1 MGNFCNVCRKDEEL
15 KNEETFPEIS
25 ATQKYISQNL
35 FTQSFEKKL
44 PQFGSYCSYPEY
56 ENQLP
61 QNIKNYI
68 KKNPIDFK
76 KDIKNKEI
84 YETPQPI
91 EFKNGNIYC
100 GNWNANS
107 EMDGYG
113 KYFLK
118 DDKVLIEGIWEK
130 GILKLGRIFLPNG
143 DIYEG
148 EIKNSLFNGKG
159 KMIYKDG
166 SIYEGKFINGEKGNY
181 GKITYDDGSYYSGN
195 FKDELPNGYGEF
207 KWNNGYFYKG
217 NFKDGKIEGEGEIK
231 NEKSGSLYKG
241 NFKNNNF
248 HGKGT
253 FKFSSNSIYKGEYYL
268 GKKDGEGSY
277 NKYDGIKFNG
287 NFSNGKLNGTG
298 IVEDENYIYKCTW
311 RNGIV
316 VETPIIEVKN
326 SDSAHTGNLDLNFKV
341 EDEDINM
348 DKLKYLERDL
358 YGNGSDSNYN
368 GNQGFVQV
376 S

>member
-1 MGNFCNVCRKDEEL
+1 MGNYCNVCRKDEEL
-15 KNEETFPEIS
+15 KHEETFPEMS
-25 ATQKYISQNL
+25 AAPNYISQNI
-35 FTQSFEKKL
+35 FTQAFEKKL
-44 PQFGSYCSYPEY
+44 PLFGSYCSFPDY
-56 ENQLP
+56 ENKLP

-68 KKNPIDFK
+68 KKNPIDYRK
-76 KDIKNKEI
+76 NITNKEI

-100 GNWNANS
+100 GNWNMNS
-107 EMDGYG
+107 LMDGYG

-118 DDKVLIEGIWEK
+118 DDKVLIEGVWEN

-159 KMIYKDG
+159 KMIYSNG
-166 SIYEGKFINGEKGNY
+166 TIFEGNFINGERGNY
-181 GKITYDDGSYYSGN
+181 GKIIYDDGSYYLGN
-195 FKDELPNGYGEF
+195 FKNDLPNGKGEF
-207 KWNNGYFYKG
+207 KWKNGYLYKG
-217 NFKDGKIEGEGEIK
+217 NFIDGKIEGEGEIK
-231 NEKSGSLYKG
+231 NEKSGSFYKG

-248 HGKGT
+248 HDKGN
-253 FKFSSNSIYKGEYYL
+253 FKFSSGSIYKGEYYL
-268 GKKDGEGSY
+268 GKKDGEGIY
-277 NKYDGIKFNG
+277 NKYDGIKYNG

>member
-1 MGNFCNVCRKDEEL
+1 MGNYCNVCRKDEEL
-15 KNEETFPEIS
+15 KHEETFPEMS
-25 ATQKYISQNL
+25 AAPNYISQNI
-35 FTQSFEKKL
+35 FTQAFEKKL
-44 PQFGSYCSYPEY
+44 PLFGSYCSFPDY
-56 ENQLP
+56 ENKLP

-68 KKNPIDFK
+68 KKNPIDYRK
-76 KDIKNKEI
+76 NITNKEI

-100 GNWNANS
+100 GNWNMNS
-107 EMDGYG
+107 LMDGYG
-113 KYFLK
+113 KYLLK
-118 DDKVLIEGIWEK
+118 DDKVLIEGIWEN

-159 KMIYKDG
+159 KMIYSNG
-166 SIYEGKFINGEKGNY
+166 TIFEGNFINGERGNY
-181 GKITYDDGSYYSGN
+181 GKIIYDDGSYYLGN
-195 FKDELPNGYGEF
+195 FKNDLPNGKGEF
-207 KWNNGYFYKG
+207 KWKNGYLYKG
-217 NFKDGKIEGEGEIK
+217 NFIDGKIEGEGEIK
-231 NEKSGSLYKG
+231 NEKSGSFYKG

-248 HGKGT
+248 HDKGN
-253 FKFSSNSIYKGEYYL
+253 FKFSSGSIYKGEYYL
-268 GKKDGEGSY
+268 GKKDGEGLY
-277 NKYDGIKFNG
+277 NKYDGIKYNG

>member
-1 MGNFCNVCRKDEEL
+1 MGNYCNVCRKDEEL
-15 KNEETFPEIS
+15 KHEETFPEMS
-25 ATQKYISQNL
+25 AAPNYISQNI
-35 FTQSFEKKL
+35 FTQAFEKKL
-44 PQFGSYCSYPEY
+44 PLFGSYCSFPDY
-56 ENQLP
+56 ENKLP

-68 KKNPIDFK
+68 KKNPIDYRK
-76 KDIKNKEI
+76 NITNKEI

-100 GNWNANS
+100 GNWNMNS
-107 EMDGYG
+107 LMDGYG
-113 KYFLK
+113 KYLLK
-118 DDKVLIEGIWEK
+118 DDKVLIEGIWEN

-159 KMIYKDG
+159 KMIYSNG
-166 SIYEGKFINGEKGNY
+166 TIFEGNFINGERGNY
-181 GKITYDDGSYYSGN
+181 GKIIYDDGSYYLGN
-195 FKDELPNGYGEF
+195 FKNDLPNGKGEF
-207 KWNNGYFYKG
+207 KWKNGYLYKG
-217 NFKDGKIEGEGEIK
+217 NFIDGKIEGEGEIK
-231 NEKSGSLYKG
+231 NEKSGSFYKG

-248 HGKGT
+248 HDKGN
-253 FKFSSNSIYKGEYYL
+253 FKFSSGSIYKGEYYL
-268 GKKDGEGSY
+268 GKKDGEGIY
-277 NKYDGIKFNG
+277 NKYDGIKYNG

>member
-1 MGNFCNVCRKDEEL
+1 MGNYCNVCRKDEEL
-15 KNEETFPEIS
+15 KHEETFPEMS
-25 ATQKYISQNL
+25 AAPNYISQNI
-35 FTQSFEKKL
+35 FTQAFEKKL
-44 PQFGSYCSYPEY
+44 PLFGSYCSFPDY
-56 ENQLP
+56 ENKLP

-68 KKNPIDFK
+68 KKNPIDYRK
-76 KDIKNKEI
+76 NITNKEI

-100 GNWNANS
+100 GNWNMNS
-107 EMDGYG
+107 LMDGYG
-113 KYFLK
+113 KYLLK
-118 DDKVLIEGIWEK
+118 DDKVLIEGIWEN

-159 KMIYKDG
+159 KMIYSNDT
-166 SIYEGKFINGEKGNY
+166 IFEGNFINGERGNY
-181 GKITYDDGSYYSGN
+181 GKIIYDDGSYYLGN
-195 FKDELPNGYGEF
+195 FKNDLPNGKGEF
-207 KWNNGYFYKG
+207 KWKNGYLYKG
-217 NFKDGKIEGEGEIK
+217 NFIDGKIEGEGEIK
-231 NEKSGSLYKG
+231 NEKSGSFYKG

-248 HGKGT
+248 HDKGN
-253 FKFSSNSIYKGEYYL
+253 FKFSSGSIYKGEYYL
-268 GKKDGEGSY
+268 GKKDGEGIY
-277 NKYDGIKFNG
+277 NKYDGIKYNG

>member
-1 MGNFCNVCRKDEEL
+1 MGNYCNVCRKDEEL
-15 KNEETFPEIS
+15 KHEETFPEMS
-25 ATQKYISQNL
+25 AAPNYISQNI
-35 FTQSFEKKL
+35 FTQAFEKKL
-44 PQFGSYCSYPEY
+44 PLFGSYCSFPDY
-56 ENQLP
+56 ENKLP

-68 KKNPIDFK
+68 KKNPIDYRK
-76 KDIKNKEI
+76 NITNKEI

-100 GNWNANS
+100 GNWNMNS
-107 EMDGYG
+107 LMDGYG
-113 KYFLK
+113 KYLLK
-118 DDKVLIEGIWEK
+118 DDKVLIEGVWEN

-159 KMIYKDG
+159 KMIYSNG
-166 SIYEGKFINGEKGNY
+166 TIFEGNFINGERGNY
-181 GKITYDDGSYYSGN
+181 GKIIYDDGSYYLGN
-195 FKDELPNGYGEF
+195 FKNDLPNGKGEF
-207 KWNNGYFYKG
+207 KWKNGYIYKG
-217 NFKDGKIEGEGEIK
+217 NFIDGKIEGEGEIK
-231 NEKSGSLYKG
+231 NEKSGSFYKG

-248 HGKGT
+248 HDKGN
-253 FKFSSNSIYKGEYYL
+253 FKFSSGSIYKGEYYL
-268 GKKDGEGSY
+268 GKKDGEGIY
-277 NKYDGIKFNG
+277 NKYDGIKYNG

>member
-1 MGNFCNVCRKDEEL
+1 MGNYCNVCRKDEEL
-15 KNEETFPEIS
+15 KHEETFPEMS
-25 ATQKYISQNL
+25 AAPNYISQNI
-35 FTQSFEKKL
+35 FTQAFEKKL
-44 PQFGSYCSYPEY
+44 PLFGSYCSFPDY
-56 ENQLP
+56 ENKLP

-68 KKNPIDFK
+68 KKNPIDYRK
-76 KDIKNKEI
+76 NITNKEI

-100 GNWNANS
+100 GNWNMNS
-107 EMDGYG
+107 LMDGYG
-113 KYFLK
+113 KYLLK
-118 DDKVLIEGIWEK
+118 DDKVLIEGVWEN

-159 KMIYKDG
+159 KMIYSNDT
-166 SIYEGKFINGEKGNY
+166 IFEGNFINGERGNY
-181 GKITYDDGSYYSGN
+181 GKIIYDDGSYYLGN
-195 FKDELPNGYGEF
+195 FKNDLPNGKGEF
-207 KWNNGYFYKG
+207 KWKNGYLYKG
-217 NFKDGKIEGEGEIK
+217 NFIDGKIEGEGEIK
-231 NEKSGSLYKG
+231 NEKSGSFYKG

-248 HGKGT
+248 HDKGN
-253 FKFSSNSIYKGEYYL
+253 FKFSSGSIYKGEYYL
-268 GKKDGEGSY
+268 GKKDGEGIY
-277 NKYDGIKFNG
+277 NKYDGIKYNG